1 MWYNNR
7 NTHWTAHPSFV
18 CKVVGRR
25 KKDCLIGSSVVGSDG
40 LDSSDAFSPS
50 TRSALPKKRGDT
62 HLSSFFL
69 RLLKRTWGD
78 CERLRKTANE
88 SRTICIITWAGVC
101 GCSFAAPTYSLH
113 QCCNC
118 FLYER
123 LSDCAA
129 WIVYRCGASI
139 TRNKRREKKNGFL
152 SWRVCIYRWIDWD

>member
-1 MWYNNR
+1 MCGITIETRIGPHIHLSFVKWWGDGKR
-7 NTHWTAHPSFV
+7 IVWLAHPS
-18 CKVVGRR
+18 
-25 KKDCLIGSSVVGSDG
+25 
-40 LDSSDAFSPS
+40 LDQTVSIHQTHSPPPP
-50 TRSALPKKRGDT
+50 APPPPPKKRGDT

-139 TRNKRREKKNGFL
+139 TRNKRRGKKKTGFFL
-152 SWRVCIYRWIDWD
+152 GAFVYTDG